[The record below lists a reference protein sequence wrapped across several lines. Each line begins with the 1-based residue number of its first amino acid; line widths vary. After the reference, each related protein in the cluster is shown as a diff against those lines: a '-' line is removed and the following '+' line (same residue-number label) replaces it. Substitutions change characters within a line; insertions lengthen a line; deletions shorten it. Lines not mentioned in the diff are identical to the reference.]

1 MPLVSPVYRLIA
13 HVIVRE
19 FDRVKGQRGCCSH
32 LKSSAV
38 NKSDCCF
45 APGARRWKNTSSAG
59 NSELFYCGVL
69 QNSPKS
75 QCPLTLTAERCMN
88 LIWLPPTLARIGL
101 FNYNLHF
108 LLGAY
113 QLKKAVKKRRAPHC
127 CCCYV
132 WCRCDYIMLYNREW

>member
-1 MPLVSPVYRLIA
+1 MPLASPVCRLIA

-19 FDRVKGQRGCCSH
+19 FDRVKGQLGCCSH

-45 APGARRWKNTSSAG
+45 APGAQMKKYTGSSQ
-59 NSELFYCGVL
+59 LFYCGVL

-75 QCPLTLTAERCMN
+75 QCPLTLTAEHCMN

-101 FNYNLHF
+101 FNYKLA
-108 LLGAY
+108 LSPGSIPAEKGR
-113 QLKKAVKKRRAPHC
+113 KKAACTALLLLLRLVPVR
-127 CCCYV
+127 
-132 WCRCDYIMLYNREW
+132 LYNVV